1 MQHSPRP
8 AHRALDRLA
17 GVLVALCLL
26 ATPAQAQEARQI
38 KLSETHVKNFIAAQK
53 DLAAVSAK
61 MQDAGDN
68 PDEKLRAELD
78 QVAKKHGF
86 KDGNELRDV
95 DYSIIIVMDG
105 IDPATGEFFDPLEA
119 LKAELEEIKAD
130 KEIPEKEKAELIKE
144 REEAIQFTP
153 PLEHKENVELVKKH
167 RDEIEKA
174 LQ

>member
-1 MQHSPRP
+1 MPLLPRP
-8 AHRALDRLA
+8 DRRALDRFA
-17 GVLVALCLL
+17 GVVVALFLL
-26 ATPAQAQEARQI
+26 AAPAHAQEAKQI
-38 KLSETHVKNFIAAQK
+38 RLTEAQVKSFIAAQK

-68 PDEKLRAELD
+68 PDEKLNAELD
-78 QVAKKHGF
+78 AVAKKHGF

-105 IDPATGEFFDPLEA
+105 IDPQTGEFFDPLEA

-130 KEIPEKEKAELIKE
+130 KEIPEKEKVELIKE
-144 REEAIQFTP
+144 REEAIRFTP
-153 PLEHKENVELVKKH
+153 PLEHKENVELVKKY
-167 RDEIEKA
+167 REDIEKA